1 MKQTKQLKHF
11 QEIGRDFMLNR
22 QTALLADDMGLGK
35 TVQAAAVIDKLV
47 PKRVLILTLS
57 TLKINW
63 ERELKSWVSHN
74 YKYQIIYKIKEKID
88 SSANVIICNYD
99 LIIHSEIHTQLR
111 KLHFDIIVLDEAHN
125 LSNME
130 AQRSKRVFSN
140 SGLIRNSDRVY
151 CLTGTPVRNRPK
163 DFYIMLKV
171 LAPECIEP
179 YTNYEDFAVRYCGGY
194 KDSYGALNDKGA
206 SNIEELA
213 ERIKPFMLRRTK
225 DEVLTELP
233 PLIEKTIE
241 LELTEDIEKVL
252 NEETE
257 LQEDLNEYSVNGE
270 LGVQATIRRQLGIA
284 KIPQIIE
291 YVHNL
296 LQTQEKA
303 VIFAYHRDVINELRR
318 RLAGYGVRAVMG
330 GMPVKNKQMEVD
342 LFIKDKNSRIFIG
355 QFTAAG
361 FGVDG
366 LQKVA
371 SNVIFAE
378 IDWVPGNME
387 QARDRV
393 RRMGQTKPVIA
404 HYLVIPETLEDNML
418 QTVIKKGKVITR
430 LLSNTAQANRGRNGD
445 TEASLLQTRLT
456 RAQQEKKEKEKTN
469 MTIENSLDRIANAM
483 ERFAVAI
490 ENLGSTPVQ
499 EAPKKKSSKKKAE
512 PVESLGQAV
521 QNPVVE
527 VEPVVEAEVVQS
539 TESDN
544 SVDDLLG
551 AAPVEEPKV
560 TLTLDDVRTAFTK
573 YIAAAP
579 DQATG
584 VKNAKAILTKY
595 GYNLVPEVKPE
606 HYEAVINELQVK

>member
-1 MKQTKQLKHF
+1 MTKQLKHF
-11 QEIGRDFMLNR
+11 QEIGRNFMLNR

-35 TVQAAAVIDKLV
+35 TVQAAAVIDALA

-63 ERELKSWVSHN
+63 ERELKSWVSHD
-74 YKYQIIYKIKEKID
+74 YKYQIIYKIKEKINEN
-88 SSANVIICNYD
+88 ANVIICNYD

-111 KLHFDIIVLDEAHN
+111 KLNFDIIVLDEAHN
-125 LSNME
+125 LSNRE
-130 AQRSKRVFSN
+130 AQRSKKVFSN
-140 SGLIRNSDRVY
+140 SGLIRNANRIY

-179 YTNYEDFAVRYCGGY
+179 YTNYEDYAVRYCGGY
-194 KDSYGALNDKGA
+194 IDSYGALYDRGA

-225 DEVLTELP
+225 EEVLTELP

-241 LELTEDIEKVL
+241 LEMTEEVKKVL

-270 LGVQATIRRQLGIA
+270 LGVQATIRRQLGTA
-284 KIPQIIE
+284 KVPQVVE
-291 YVHNL
+291 YAQNL
-296 LQTQEKA
+296 LQTQEKI

-318 RLAGYGVRAVMG
+318 RLAGYGVRAIMG
-330 GMPVKNKQMEVD
+330 GMNAKCKQMEVD

-371 SNVIFAE
+371 SDVVFAE
-378 IDWVPGNME
+378 IDWVPGNMD

-393 RRMGQTKPVIA
+393 RRMGQIKPVVA
-404 HYLVIPETLEDNML
+404 HYLVLPETLEDNML

-430 LLSNTAQANRGRNGD
+430 LLSNT
-445 TEASLLQTRLT
+445 S
-456 RAQQEKKEKEKTN
+456 KEKENEN
-469 MTIENSLDRIANAM
+469 MTIENSLERIANALEKM
-483 ERFAVAI
+483 VEIAEKPCTCAD
-490 ENLGSTPVQ
+490 VQ
-499 EAPKKKSSKKKAE
+499 ETPKKKSSKKKAE
-512 PVESLGQAV
+512 S
-521 QNPVVE
+521 
-527 VEPVVEAEVVQS
+527 VEAVAVS
-539 TESDN
+539 TETTPIEAELIQESVKEAATAVAS

-551 AAPVEEPKV
+551 ATPAEPKAA
-560 TLTLDDVRTAFTK
+560 LTLDDVRAAFTGFIK
-573 YIAAAP
+573 AAA
-579 DQATG
+579 DQTTG
-584 VKNAKAILTKY
+584 VQQAKAILTKY
-595 GYNLVPEVKPE
+595 GYTLVPEIKPE
-606 HYEAVINELQVK
+606 HFEAIINELQVK

>member
-1 MKQTKQLKHF
+1 MKQIKQLKHF

-35 TVQAAAVIDKLV
+35 TVQAAAVIDKLA
-47 PKRVLILTLS
+47 PERVLILTLS

-63 ERELKSWVSHN
+63 ERELKSWISHE
-74 YKYQIIYKIKEKID
+74 YKYQIIYKIKDKID
-88 SSANVIICNYD
+88 DKANIIICNYD

-111 KLHFDIIVLDEAHN
+111 KLHFDVVVLDEAHN

-140 SGLIRNSDRVY
+140 SGLIRNANRVY

-179 YTNYEDFAVRYCGGY
+179 YTNYEDYAVRYCGGY

-213 ERIKPFMLRRTK
+213 ERIRPFMLRRTK
-225 DEVLTELP
+225 DEVLSELP

-241 LELTEDIEKVL
+241 LEMTDEIEKVL
-252 NEETE
+252 HEETE

-270 LGVQATIRRQLGIA
+270 LGVQATIRRQIGVA
-284 KIPQIIE
+284 KIPQVVE
-291 YVHNL
+291 YVCNL
-296 LQTQEKA
+296 LQTQGKA
-303 VIFAYHRDVINELRR
+303 VIFAYHRDVINELRK
-318 RLAGYGVRAVMG
+318 RLAGYGVRAIMG
-330 GMPVKNKQMEVD
+330 GMNAKLKQMEVD

-366 LQKVA
+366 LQRVA

-393 RRMGQTKPVIA
+393 RRMGQTKPVVA
-404 HYLVIPETLEDNML
+404 HYLVIPETLEDDML
-418 QTVIKKGKVITR
+418 QTVIRKGKIITR
-430 LLSNTAQANRGRNGD
+430 LLSNTNN
-445 TEASLLQTRLT
+445 
-456 RAQQEKKEKEKTN
+456 EKEDTN
-469 MTIENSLDRIANAM
+469 MTIENTLERIANSLELIAETQKQM
-483 ERFAVAI
+483 VTIYSAPCEV
-490 ENLGSTPVQ
+490 PVPAPAPAK
-499 EAPKKKSSKKKAE
+499 EEPKKKTTKKRSEMAANTVIAEPVTEVVQSAPTSIQDTVKAE
-512 PVESLGQAV
+512 PVETPAV
-521 QNPVVE
+521 T
-527 VEPVVEAEVVQS
+527 S
-539 TESDN
+539 T
-544 SVDDLLG
+544 VDDLLG
-551 AAPVEEPKV
+551 DAPQEPKV
-560 TLTLDDVRTAFTK
+560 ELTLNDVRTAFTDFIK
-573 YIAAAP
+573 RAA

-584 VKNAKAILTKY
+584 VSQAKTILSKY
-595 GYNLVPEVKPE
+595 GYNLVPDVKPE
-606 HYEAVINELQVK
+606 HYATIINELRGV